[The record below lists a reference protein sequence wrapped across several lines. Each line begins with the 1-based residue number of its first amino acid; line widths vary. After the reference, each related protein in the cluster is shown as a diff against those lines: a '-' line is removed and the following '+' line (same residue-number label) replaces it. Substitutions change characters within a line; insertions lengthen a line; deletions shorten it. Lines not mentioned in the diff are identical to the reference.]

1 VLRSGTVCVVDLP
14 LECDLFSVTLPR
26 SHHMYASR
34 RELFSEMHCLCL
46 YVHLFTSPPLQVYTG
61 SKRSESMD
69 KQKAQFETFYAYAPA
84 I

>member
-1 VLRSGTVCVVDLP
+1 
-14 LECDLFSVTLPR
+14 
-26 SHHMYASR
+26 MYASR